1 MPKFKTSFAMCWL
14 LLTAVSLVYAQADA
28 QKAYQDAKTAYQ
40 AGNFAEARDLA
51 QKAAQTDAKNPEIF
65 LLLGQAA
72 YQLGQVD
79 DAVAAWKQTLVLAP
93 KEPFAA
99 RMLDVLQA
107 RRRRRCPNRLCRD
120 AGCRKILQA
129 RRPRSQKTAFRQ
141 GHIRSAADQTAAHA
155 GRVGHRPGQIGRG
168 GTNHRRNPGA
178 ISSTRRSPANL
189 LALGQ
194 GENRNRRPGNRRGN
208 YVAQKLVAEHPGA
221 TAAISAQ
228 YELLLYDLKPEAT
241 TEKLEQLAKWIGE
254 NSKHVRGKQR
264 PSGPGRMLFRIIQ
277 A

>member
-107 RRRRRCPNRLCRD
+107 QCAGVD
-120 AGCRKILQA
+120 ARIAFVEMLVAEKFFKPAAQEAKKLLSDKATSDLQRTKLLLMQA
-129 RRPRSQKTAFRQ
+129 E
-141 GHIRSAADQTAAHA
+141 SAIGLGKSAEAE
-155 GRVGHRPGQIGRG
+155 QIIAE
-168 GTNHRRNPGA
+168 T
-178 ISSTRRSPANL
+178 
-189 LALGQ
+189 LALYPQHVDPLQTSLLSGRAKIGIGGRAT
-194 GENRNRRPGNRRGN
+194 GEGITLLK
-208 YVAQKLVAEHPGA
+208 KLVAEHPG
-221 TAAISAQ
+221 
-228 YELLLYDLKPEAT
+228 
-241 TEKLEQLAKWIGE
+241 
-254 NSKHVRGKQR
+254 NSGNIR
-264 PSGPGRMLFRIIQ
+264 PI
-277 A
+277 